1 MRKKYLSALLFGAMI
16 TASTGTFTSCKDYD
30 ADIKNLQEQVD
41 GIKNDENAV
50 TTEEL
55 NSAINAAKADLNKQ
69 IADLQS
75 KLESIEHPVSEDDI
89 TNLQSQIDD
98 LKSKVSGLDDLKNRL
113 SALETANKLFLE
125 GGDFSAYKGLDKFIN
140 DEIVAALGENGAIYN
155 YINNTVKSQILL
167 EIKGGYEGSLQDI
180 DDDLTALEQ
189 KYDALIGENGT
200 IVSDINDLNLYMDA
214 IKAALAGEDDQ
225 AKCQKLTE
233 LLQFVSDNKDAL
245 GSLLTGILPE
255 GLKDDVEA
263 IIKDAEV
270 ELNGQKVSIE
280 EGMQQLGM
288 DIEALKGM
296 VKSIVFIPSYSDGKV
311 VFSNIQFKKTA
322 GGAYE
327 TKYMDNTQEVKF
339 RVSPASAVAQ
349 LAENYEIKLYDD
361 EEVKSRS
368 SVAEGTN
375 YSIVA
380 GENGSKFTD
389 LGNGLI
395 SIKLEAKQA
404 NSVKRAIALALE
416 PKKKENVNNEYD
428 NITSDYIIAETQV
441 VKVADVYYDFNTD
454 VDKTIYYNG
463 ETDEEKNADYSN
475 GTWFIKLDGSNTP
488 VEMSKYSLLKPED
501 FTLRYSL
508 DGTDAN
514 DFVISNSGVVSLKQA
529 NISDVSKTV
538 DVKSQVALSGWYLA
552 SQNNKKDLGTV
563 EVAAKAIE
571 ISAADQVEEYN
582 GTATQTV
589 ITVDMRTLLAANGF
603 DGAFIDNILSNTGNP
618 PTSETKLGVYGGPEA
633 SVGVAMSGDD
643 LNVTLPVKAKS
654 GSYNIVVSFASST
667 DQTKVNVT
675 IPLTIKDA
683 ALPYKLSENKI
694 PERWQGDVVTLN
706 PRANGSTLVYS
717 GYSFD
722 SMFSWGT
729 TYTGFDSYKAAIEAL
744 GGSVTVSI
752 LNHEGTN
759 VSGYDGIELQS
770 NNTLNINPES
780 YRTDVKTSL
789 TITATYGGAT
799 ETVRMVIGVVNVS
812 GSWKITTTGTD
823 AQKTNFDLIFINNGE
838 SEDAII
844 TNIEWEDALGN
855 GMWKNDAFQGT
866 YANANPAGFG
876 VKYKV
881 VSSDIDKVK
890 RYIDRI
896 SGNANTGYYVE
907 LGASQKLKFK
917 SASDVSFTEFTFQ
930 IIVEPYAP
938 FGPIEGYDTAAN
950 TLTIKLK
957 P

>member
-1 MRKKYLSALLFGAMI
+1 MKKKYLSALLFGALI
-16 TASTGTFTSCKDYD
+16 AASTGTFTSCKDYD
-30 ADIKNLQEQVD
+30 DDIKNLQEQVD
-41 GIKNDENAV
+41 GIKNDANAV

-55 NSAINAAKADLNKQ
+55 NSAIEAAKADLNKQ
-69 IADLQS
+69 IEELKG
-75 KLESIEHPVSEDDI
+75 KLESAVSEDDI
-89 TNLQSQIDD
+89 KNLQGQIDD
-98 LKSKVSGLDDLKNRL
+98 LKGKVEGLDDLKSRL
-113 SALETANKLFLE
+113 SALEAANKLFLE
-125 GGDFSAYKGLDKFIN
+125 GGDFSSYKGLDKFIN
-140 DEIVAALGENGAIYN
+140 DEIVAALEDNNSAIYN
-155 YINNTVKSQILL
+155 YINNTVKNEILT
-167 EIKGGYEGSLQDI
+167 EIKGEYEGSLK
-180 DDDLTALEQ
+180 DLDNALKALDS
-189 KYDALIGENGT
+189 KYEALVGENGS

-214 IKAALAGEDDQ
+214 IKGALKGETDE
-225 AKCQKLTE
+225 AKRQELTE

-245 GSLLTGILPE
+245 GSLLTGTLPE
-255 GLKDDVEA
+255 NLKDDIKTIVSAELGTINSDIDA
-263 IIKDAEV
+263 IESKM
-270 ELNGQKVSIE
+270 N
-280 EGMQQLGM
+280 QLGM

-296 VKSIVFIPSYSDGKV
+296 VKSIVFIPSYDDGKV
-311 VFSNIQFKKTA
+311 IFSNIQFKKTA

-339 RVSPASAVAQ
+339 RVSPASAAAK
-349 LAENYEIKLYDD
+349 LADNYEIKLYDD

-441 VKVADVYYDFNTD
+441 VKVADVYYDFDTN

-463 ETDEEKNADYSN
+463 ETDEETKADYSN
-475 GTWFIKLDGSNTP
+475 GTWFVKLDGSSTP
-488 VEMSKYSLLKPED
+488 VEMSNYSLLKPED
-501 FTLRYSL
+501 FTLTYSL
-508 DGTDAN
+508 EGTNAGSFTIN
-514 DFVISNSGVVSLKQA
+514 NGVVSLKQA

-538 DVKSQVALSGWYLA
+538 DVMSQVALSGWYLT
-552 SQNNKKDLGTV
+552 SQNTTKKLATV
-563 EVAAKAIE
+563 DVAAKAIE
-571 ISAADQVEEYN
+571 ISAAAQVKDYN
-582 GTATQTV
+582 GAAQTV

-603 DGAFIDNILSNTGNP
+603 DGAFITNILGET
-618 PTSETKLGVYGGPEA
+618 PTSETKLGVYGGTEA
-633 SVGVAMSGDD
+633 SVGVAMSVDD

-683 ALPYKLSENKI
+683 VLPYKLSENKI

-706 PRANGSTLVYS
+706 PRATGNSLVYD
-717 GYSFD
+717 GFSFN
-722 SMFSWGT
+722 SMFSWDTSNTG
-729 TYTGFDSYKAAIEAL
+729 YVGFDDYKAAIEAL
-744 GGSVTVSI
+744 GGSVTVSS

-759 VSGYDGIELQS
+759 VGVYNGIVLQS
-770 NNTLNINPES
+770 DNTLDINPAS

-799 ETVRMVIGVVNVS
+799 ETVKMVIGVVNVS
-812 GSWKITTTGTD
+812 GSWKITTTGTG
-823 AQKTNFDLIFINNGE
+823 AQKTNFDLIFRNDGVSDE
-838 SEDAII
+838 AII
-844 TNIEWEDALGN
+844 TNIEWKDALGVS
-855 GMWKNDAFQGT
+855 MWKNNAFQGS
-866 YANANPAGFG
+866 YSSSNPAGFG

-881 VSSDIDKVK
+881 VSSDIAMVQ
-890 RYIDRI
+890 RYIDNI
-896 SGNANTGYYVE
+896 SGNANTGYYVT
-907 LGASQKLKFK
+907 LDASQKLEFK

-930 IIVEPYAP
+930 IVVEPYAP
-938 FGPIEGYDTAAN
+938 FGPIEGYDKAAN

>member
-245 GSLLTGILPE
+245 GSLLTGTLPE

-311 VFSNIQFKKTA
+311 VFSNIQFKKTSTRS
-322 GGAYE
+322 YE

-416 PKKKENVNNEYD
+416 PKKKGNVNNEYD

-441 VKVADVYYDFNTD
+441 VKVADVYYDFNPD

-463 ETDEEKNADYSN
+463 EAEEQIADYSN
-475 GTWFIKLDGSNTP
+475 GTWYVKLEGVNTP

-501 FTLRYSL
+501 FTLIYSL
-508 DGTDAN
+508 DGTYSN
-514 DFVISNSGVVSLKQA
+514 DFVINNSGVVSLKQA

-552 SQNNKKDLGTV
+552 SQNVKYTLGTV

-571 ISAADQVEEYN
+571 ISAAAQVKEYN
-582 GTATQTV
+582 GTTTQTV

-603 DGAFIDNILSNTGNP
+603 DGAFISNILGQP
-618 PTSETKLGVYGGPEA
+618 LTSETKLGVYGGTETQV
-633 SVGVAMSGDD
+633 SVAMSSDN
-643 LNVTLPVKAKS
+643 LNVTLPEKAKS
-654 GSYNIVVSFASST
+654 GIYNIVVTFASST

-683 ALPYKLSENKI
+683 VLPYKLSENKI

-706 PRANGSTLVYS
+706 PRATGSLKYDDF
-717 GYSFD
+717 SFD
-722 SMFSWGT
+722 SMFSWGS
-729 TYTGFDSYKAAIEAL
+729 YTNFNAYKAAIEAL
-744 GGSVTVSI
+744 GGTVTISA
-752 LNHEGTN
+752 LNHEGSN
-759 VSGYDGIELQS
+759 VIGYNGIVLQS
-770 NNTLNINPES
+770 DNTLDIDPAA

-799 ETVRMVIGVVNVS
+799 EIVKMVLDVVNVS

-823 AQKTNFDLIFINNGE
+823 AQKTNFDLIFRNNGVSDE
-838 SEDAII
+838 AII
-844 TNIEWEDALGN
+844 TNIEWKDALGAP
-855 GMWKNDAFQGT
+855 MWKNDAFQGA
-866 YANANPAGFG
+866 YSSSNPAGFG
-876 VKYKV
+876 VRYKV
-881 VSSDIDKVK
+881 VSSDIAMVQ

-907 LGASQKLKFK
+907 LDASQKLEFK
-917 SASDVSFTEFTFQ
+917 SASDVAFNEFTFQ
-930 IIVEPYAP
+930 IVVEPYAP

>member
-200 IVSDINDLNLYMDA
+200 IVSDINDLNLYMEA

-233 LLQFVSDNKDAL
+233 LLQFVSDNKDGL
-245 GSLLTGILPE
+245 GSLLTGTLPE

-311 VFSNIQFKKTA
+311 VFSNIQFKKTSA
-322 GGAYE
+322 GSYE

-441 VKVADVYYDFNTD
+441 VEVADVYYDFSSD

-463 ETDEEKNADYSN
+463 EAEEQIADYSN
-475 GTWFIKLDGSNTP
+475 GTWYVKLEGVNTP

-508 DGTDAN
+508 DGTYAN
-514 DFVISNSGVVSLKQA
+514 DFVINNSGVVSLKQA

-538 DVKSQVALSGWYLA
+538 DVMSQVALSGWYLA
-552 SQNNKKDLGTV
+552 SQNTEYKLGTV
-563 EVAAKAIE
+563 DVAAKAIE
-571 ISAADQVEEYN
+571 ISAAAQVKDYN
-582 GTATQTV
+582 GTAAQTV
-589 ITVDMRTLLAANGF
+589 TVDMRTLLAANGF
-603 DGAFIDNILSNTGNP
+603 DGAFITDILGVT
-618 PTSETKLGVYGGPEA
+618 PTSETKLGVYGGTELR
-633 SVGVAMSGDD
+633 VNVAMSGDD

-654 GSYNIVVSFASST
+654 GSYNIVVSFESST
-667 DQTKVNVT
+667 SQTKVNVT

-706 PRANGSTLVYS
+706 PRANGSSLVYE
-717 GYSFD
+717 GFKFD
-722 SMFSWGT
+722 SMFSWDTSNTG
-729 TYTGFDSYKAAIEAL
+729 YVGFDDYKTAIEAL
-744 GGSVTVSI
+744 GGSVTVSR

-759 VSGYDGIELQS
+759 VGGYNGIVLQTS
-770 NNTLNINPES
+770 DNTLDIDPAT
-780 YRTDVKTSL
+780 YRNDVKTSL

-799 ETVRMVIGVVNVS
+799 EIVKMVLDVVNVS
-812 GSWKITTTGTD
+812 GSWKITTTGTN
-823 AQKTNFDLIFINNGE
+823 AQKTNFDLIFRNNGVSDE
-838 SEDAII
+838 AII
-844 TNIEWEDALGN
+844 TNIEWKDALGES
-855 GMWKNDAFQGT
+855 MWKNNVFQGT
-866 YANANPAGFG
+866 YLSSNPAGFG
-876 VKYKV
+876 VRYKV
-881 VSSDIDKVK
+881 VSSDIAMVK

-896 SGNANTGYYVE
+896 SGNANTGYYVT
-907 LGASQKLKFK
+907 LDASQKLKFK
-917 SASDVSFTEFTFQ
+917 SASDVAFNEFTFQ
-930 IIVEPYAP
+930 IVVEPYAP

>member
-1 MRKKYLSALLFGAMI
+1 MKKKYLSALLFGALI
-16 TASTGTFTSCKDYD
+16 AASTGTFTSCKDYD
-30 ADIKNLQEQVD
+30 DDIKNLQEQVD
-41 GIKNDENAV
+41 GIKNDANAV

-55 NSAINAAKADLNKQ
+55 NSAIEAAKADLNKQ
-69 IADLQS
+69 IEELKG
-75 KLESIEHPVSEDDI
+75 KLESAVSEDDI
-89 TNLQSQIDD
+89 KNLQGQIDD
-98 LKSKVSGLDDLKNRL
+98 LKGKVEGLDDLKSRL
-113 SALETANKLFLE
+113 SALEAANKLFLE
-125 GGDFSAYKGLDKFIN
+125 GGDFSSYKGLDKFIN
-140 DEIVAALGENGAIYN
+140 DEIVAALEDNNSAIYN
-155 YINNTVKSQILL
+155 YINNTVKNEILT
-167 EIKGGYEGSLQDI
+167 EIKGEYEGSLK
-180 DDDLTALEQ
+180 DLDNALKALDS
-189 KYDALIGENGT
+189 KYEALVGENGS

-214 IKAALAGEDDQ
+214 IKGALKGETDE
-225 AKCQKLTE
+225 AKRQELTE

-245 GSLLTGILPE
+245 GSLLTGTLPE
-255 GLKDDVEA
+255 NLKDDIKTIVSAELGTINSDIDA
-263 IIKDAEV
+263 IESKM
-270 ELNGQKVSIE
+270 N
-280 EGMQQLGM
+280 QLGM

-296 VKSIVFIPSYSDGKV
+296 VKSIVFIPSYDDGKV
-311 VFSNIQFKKTA
+311 IFSNIQFKKTA
-322 GGAYE
+322 SGAYE

-339 RVSPASAVAQ
+339 RVSPASAAAK
-349 LAENYEIKLYDD
+349 LADNYEIKLYDD

-441 VKVADVYYDFNTD
+441 VKVADVYYDFNPN
-454 VDKTIYYNG
+454 VDKTIYYG
-463 ETDEEKNADYSN
+463 KDLTDEEKNADYSN
-475 GTWFIKLDGSNTP
+475 GTWYVKLAGSTAP
-488 VEMSKYSLLKPED
+488 EEMSKYSLLKPED

-508 DGTDAN
+508 DGTYAN
-514 DFVISNSGVVSLKQA
+514 DFVINNSGVVSLKQA

-552 SQNNKKDLGTV
+552 SQNVKYTLGTV

-571 ISAADQVEEYN
+571 ISAAAQVKDYN
-582 GTATQTV
+582 GTAAQTV

-603 DGAFIDNILSNTGNP
+603 DGAFITNILGVR
-618 PTSETKLGVYGGPEA
+618 PTSETKLGVYGGTEA

-654 GSYNIVVSFASST
+654 GSYDIVVSFASST

-683 ALPYKLSENKI
+683 VLPYKLSENKI

-729 TYTGFDSYKAAIEAL
+729 TYTDFNSYKAAIEAL
-744 GGSVTVSI
+744 GGSVTVSR

-759 VSGYDGIELQS
+759 VSGYNGIVLQS
-770 NNTLNINPES
+770 NNTLDINPAS

-799 ETVRMVIGVVNVS
+799 ETVKMVIGVVNVS
-812 GSWKITTTGTD
+812 GSWKITTTGTG
-823 AQKTNFDLIFINNGE
+823 AQKTNFDLIFRNDGVSDE
-838 SEDAII
+838 AII
-844 TNIEWEDALGN
+844 TNIEWKDALGVS
-855 GMWKNDAFQGT
+855 MWKNNAFQGS
-866 YANANPAGFG
+866 YSSSNPAGFG

-881 VSSDIDKVK
+881 VSSDIAMVQ
-890 RYIDRI
+890 RYIDNI
-896 SGNANTGYYVE
+896 SGNANTGYYVT
-907 LGASQKLKFK
+907 LDASQKLEFK

-930 IIVEPYAP
+930 IVVEPYAP
-938 FGPIEGYDTAAN
+938 FGPIEGYDKAAN

>member
-1 MRKKYLSALLFGAMI
+1 MKKKYLSALLFGALI

-30 ADIKNLQEQVD
+30 DDIKNLQEQVD

-55 NSAINAAKADLNKQ
+55 NSAISAAKADLNKQ
-69 IADLQS
+69 IEELKG
-75 KLESIEHPVSEDDI
+75 KLESAVSEDDI

-98 LKSKVSGLDDLKNRL
+98 LKGKVEGLDDLKSRL

-125 GGDFSAYKGLDKFIN
+125 GGDFNSYKGLDKFIN
-140 DEIVAALGENGAIYN
+140 DEIVAALEDNGAIYN
-155 YINNTVKSQILL
+155 YINNTVKNQILT
-167 EIKGGYEGSLQDI
+167 EIKGGYEGSLKTLD
-180 DDDLTALEQ
+180 
-189 KYDALIGENGT
+189 DALKALDSKYEALVGENGS

-214 IKAALAGEDDQ
+214 IKGALKGETDE
-225 AKCQKLTE
+225 AKRQELTE
-233 LLQFVSDNKDAL
+233 LLQFVSDNKAAL
-245 GSLLTGILPE
+245 GSLLTGTLPE
-255 GLKDDVEA
+255 NLKDDIKTIVSAELGTINSDIDA
-263 IIKDAEV
+263 IETKM
-270 ELNGQKVSIE
+270 N
-280 EGMQQLGM
+280 QLGM

-296 VKSIVFIPSYSDGKV
+296 VKSIVFIPSYDDGKV
-311 VFSNIQFKKTA
+311 IFSNIQFKKTA
-322 GGAYE
+322 NGAYE

-339 RVSPASAVAQ
+339 RVSPASAAAK
-349 LAENYEIKLYDD
+349 LADNYEIKLYDD

-416 PKKKENVNNEYD
+416 PKNKENVNNEYD

-508 DGTDAN
+508 DGTYAN
-514 DFVISNSGVVSLKQA
+514 DFVINNSGVVSLKQA

-538 DVKSQVALSGWYLA
+538 GVESQVALSGWYLA
-552 SQNNKKDLGTV
+552 SQNTKNTLGTV
-563 EVAAKAIE
+563 EVAAKAIK
-571 ISAADQVEEYN
+571 ILAAAQEKDYN
-582 GTATQTV
+582 GTTTQTV

-603 DGAFIDNILSNTGNP
+603 DGAFIDDIIAINP
-618 PTSETKLGVYGGPEA
+618 SSATEIGVYDGTEA

-654 GSYNIVVSFASST
+654 GSYNIVVSFKSST
-667 DQTKVNVT
+667 SQTKVNVT

-729 TYTGFDSYKAAIEAL
+729 TYTDFSSYKAAIEAL
-744 GGSVTVSI
+744 GGSVKVSI
-752 LNHEGTN
+752 LKHEGTN
-759 VSGYDGIELQS
+759 VSSYNGIVLQS
-770 NNTLNINPES
+770 DNTLDINPAS
-780 YRTDVKTSL
+780 YRNDVKTSL

-799 ETVRMVIGVVNVS
+799 ETVKMVIGVVNVN
-812 GSWKITTTGTD
+812 GSWNIKTTGTG
-823 AQKTNFDLIFINNGE
+823 AQKTNFDLIFRNEGVSDE
-838 SEDAII
+838 AII
-844 TNIEWEDALGN
+844 TNIEWKDALGVS
-855 GMWKNDAFQGT
+855 MWKNGDFQGT
-866 YANANPAGFG
+866 YASANPAGFG

-890 RYIDRI
+890 RYIANID
-896 SGNANTGYYVE
+896 GNYVT
-907 LGASQKLKFK
+907 LGTDQKLKFK

-938 FGPIEGYDTAAN
+938 FGPIEGYDKAAN

>member
-200 IVSDINDLNLYMDA
+200 IVSDINDLNLYMEA

-233 LLQFVSDNKDAL
+233 LLQFVSDNKDGL
-245 GSLLTGILPE
+245 GSLLTGTLPE

-311 VFSNIQFKKTA
+311 VFSNIQFKKTSA
-322 GGAYE
+322 GSYE

-454 VDKTIYYNG
+454 VPKTIYYNG

-501 FTLRYSL
+501 FTLIYSL
-508 DGTDAN
+508 DGTYAN

-552 SQNNKKDLGTV
+552 SQNTEYKLGTV
-563 EVAAKAIE
+563 DVAAKAIE
-571 ISAADQVEEYN
+571 ISAAAQVKDYN
-582 GTATQTV
+582 GTAAQTV
-589 ITVDMRTLLAANGF
+589 VTVDIRTLLAANGF
-603 DGAFIDNILSNTGNP
+603 DGAFIDDILEETP
-618 PTSETKLGVYGGPEA
+618 ISETKLGVYGSGSTEA
-633 SVGVAMSGDD
+633 LVGVAMSGND
-643 LNVTLPVKAKS
+643 LNVTLPEKAKS
-654 GSYNIVVSFASST
+654 GSYNIVVLFKSST
-667 DQTKVNVT
+667 SQTKVNVT

-729 TYTGFDSYKAAIEAL
+729 TYTDFSSYKAAIEAL
-744 GGSVTVSI
+744 GGSVKVSI
-752 LNHEGTN
+752 LKHEGTN
-759 VSGYDGIELQS
+759 VSSYNGIVLQS
-770 NNTLNINPES
+770 DNTLDINPAS
-780 YRTDVKTSL
+780 YRNDVKTSL

-799 ETVRMVIGVVNVS
+799 ETVKMVIGVVNVN
-812 GSWKITTTGTD
+812 GSWNIKTTGTG
-823 AQKTNFDLIFINNGE
+823 AQKTNFDLIFRNEGVSDE
-838 SEDAII
+838 AII
-844 TNIEWEDALGN
+844 TNIEWKDALGVS
-855 GMWKNDAFQGT
+855 MWKNGDFQGT
-866 YANANPAGFG
+866 YASANPAGFG

-890 RYIDRI
+890 RYIANID
-896 SGNANTGYYVE
+896 GNYVT
-907 LGASQKLKFK
+907 LGTDQKLKFK

-938 FGPIEGYDTAAN
+938 FGPIEGYDKAAN